1 MEIES
6 RHISKAYSK
15 EFINVSNMGG
25 VLVKNPR
32 KPLRDMFI
40 IYPVLIIL
48 CVVWA
53 VAVILYLFAYNKTDI
68 LILAL
73 GGVVVTFVMV
83 TLFYVKMLTALKKN
97 QSSDRHV
104 KYIFSEE
111 GLKYDD
117 GSAQITEFKWDAC
130 QCLLIIKEG
139 MYFIPND
146 NKGVLIAMP
155 AEFETKVKDFIREN
169 KIDLEIVH

>member
-15 EFINVSNMGG
+15 EFINVTSMGA

-32 KPLRDMFI
+32 KPLRDLFV
-40 IYPVLIIL
+40 IYPVLLVL

-53 VAVILYLFAYNKTDI
+53 VAVMLYVFVYQKTDI

-73 GGVVVTFVMV
+73 GGVIVTFAMV
-83 TLFYVKMLTALKKN
+83 LMFYIKNLRAFKKN
-97 QSSDRHV
+97 LTSERHV
-104 KYIFSEE
+104 KYTFSEE

-117 GSAQITEFKWDAC
+117 FTSKAVEFNWEAC
-130 QCLLIIKEG
+130 QCLLVIKEG
-139 MYFIPND
+139 MYFLPND
-146 NKGVLIAMP
+146 TTGVLIAMP

>member
-40 IYPVLIIL
+40 IYPVLLIL
-48 CVVWA
+48 CVIWA
-53 VAVILYLFAYNKTDI
+53 VAVVLYLFVFKKTDI
-68 LILAL
+68 LVLAI

-83 TLFYVKMLTALKKN
+83 ALFYAKNLTALKKN
-97 QSSDRHV
+97 LTSERHV